1 MPWPRALA
9 APCTPEFQTP
19 TLTVLCAPDHRS
31 AEALHV
37 PAPQALEPLLLW
49 AIHCPVPQSPLQVH
63 VLQSPALWLL
73 HICTH
78 LRHRANITAGKLVPY
93 ILELLLLHEC
103 PCSRYQIC
111 PHSIG
116 THASDISATTTVR
129 HLQAKLSTMRD
140 SLGQDIPQRRKKIRM
155 SPAAFTTEDPNST
168 HGSCRHQ

>member
-1 MPWPRALA
+1 MLLHLPHKELLLCCSGTKVVIPHPQLHTCPWPRALA
-9 APCTPEFQTP
+9 APCTPVFQTP
-19 TLTVLCAPDHRS
+19 TLTVLCAADHKS
-31 AEALHV
+31 AAALHV

-116 THASDISATTTVR
+116 THASDISVTTTVR
-129 HLQAKLSTMRD
+129 A
-140 SLGQDIPQRRKKIRM
+140 
-155 SPAAFTTEDPNST
+155 PASQT
-168 HGSCRHQ
+168 